1 MLDYEIVGFIIQ
13 FLLLSPALF
22 SAAADAAE
30 LMETAP
36 HDVGAWTRLNRALQ
50 KAEEIYLS
58 AGETDGDKA

>member
-1 MLDYEIVGFIIQ
+1 MEENIWKQMYLVV
-13 FLLLSPALF
+13 AA
-22 SAAADAAE
+22 AAADTAE

>member
-1 MLDYEIVGFIIQ
+1 MEENIWKQMYLVV
-13 FLLLSPALF
+13 
-22 SAAADAAE
+22 AAATADAADM
-30 LMETAP
+30 METEP

>member
-1 MLDYEIVGFIIQ
+1 MEENIWKQMYLVV
-13 FLLLSPALF
+13 AA
-22 SAAADAAE
+22 AAADAAE

-36 HDVGAWTRLNRALQ
+36 HDVGAWTGPNRALQ

>member
-1 MLDYEIVGFIIQ
+1 MEENIWKQMYLVV
-13 FLLLSPALF
+13 AA
-22 SAAADAAE
+22 AAADAAE

-58 AGETDGDKA
+58 AGETDGDKG

>member
-1 MLDYEIVGFIIQ
+1 MEANV
-13 FLLLSPALF
+13 SVVAA
-22 SAAADAAE
+22 AAADAAE